1 MVAAGVVG
9 PEVVVAGAVAAG
21 ASAAGVLAPGGATP
35 GRGLRLRDAAQLVLI
50 RHREYLGL

>member
-21 ASAAGVLAPGGATP
+21 ASVAGVLADGGAAP
-35 GRGLRLRDAAQLVLI
+35 GRGLRLCDTAQLVLI
-50 RHREYLGL
+50 RHREYLCL